1 MLNSLSTS
9 FKLLK
14 LQQPMILRILR
25 NTSKTLPGCRLVKVM
40 RDASADSFVPHLFW
54 SFSTNSEQ
62 SESLQIK
69 LKPRE
74 FSLPKVQS

>member
-25 NTSKTLPGCRLVKVM
+25 NTRKTLPGCRLVKVM
-40 RDASADSFVPHLFW
+40 RDASGLICSAFVLEIFNE
-54 SFSTNSEQ
+54 FRAER
-62 SESLQIK
+62 ESAN
-69 LKPRE
+69 
-74 FSLPKVQS
+74 